1 MWIALRP
8 AIFRA
13 MTSDWLGPLEYLAA
27 AFGIVS
33 VWLSTR
39 EHLWAW
45 PTAIVNVLLYVVVF
59 RSQRLYADM
68 GLQVVYAIIS
78 VYGWW
83 HWARGGPGQQT
94 LPVSRTPVR
103 QRAVLATVAALGSLV
118 LGTALNRYTDAAL
131 PWADATLSA
140 TSLVA
145 QWMLTR
151 KLIENWLVWIVLDVC
166 YVAMFAMKQ
175 LWPTAALYA
184 VFLVLAW
191 MGWRSWHESLR
202 HQAP

>member
-1 MWIALRP
+1 MDTP
-8 AIFRA
+8 
-13 MTSDWLGPLEYLAA
+13 WLTWTEYVAA

-39 EHLWAW
+39 EHLAAW
-45 PTAIVNVLLYVVVF
+45 PTAIVNVLLYVLVF
-59 RSQRLYADM
+59 RAQRLYADM

-83 HWARGGPGQQT
+83 HWARGGAGETT
-94 LPVSRTPVR
+94 LPVTRTPAR
-103 QRAVLATVAALGSLV
+103 QFGALAITAAVGSGVLGLVLA
-118 LGTALNRYTDAAL
+118 RYTDAVL

-151 KLIENWLVWIVLDVC
+151 KLIENWLVWIVLDVA
-166 YVAMFAMKQ
+166 YVAMFSLKH

-184 VFLVLAW
+184 VFLVLACL
-191 MGWRSWHESLR
+191 GWRSWRESLR
-202 HQAP
+202 AQAA

>member
-1 MWIALRP
+1 MDPTLLTWI
-8 AIFRA
+8 
-13 MTSDWLGPLEYLAA
+13 EYVAA

-39 EHLWAW
+39 EHLAAW

-59 RSQRLYADM
+59 RAQKLYADM
-68 GLQVVYAIIS
+68 GLQVIYAIIS

-83 HWARGGPGQQT
+83 HWARGGAGET
-94 LPVSRTPVR
+94 MLPVARTPRAQGVVLAVIAAAGS
-103 QRAVLATVAALGSLV
+103 AVLGV
-118 LGTALNRYTDAAL
+118 LLARYTDAAL
-131 PWADATLSA
+131 PWADATLSS

-151 KLIENWLVWIVLDVC
+151 KLVENWLVWIVLDVC
-166 YVAMFAMKQ
+166 YVVMFALKG
-175 LWPTAALYA
+175 LWPTAGLYA

-191 MGWRSWHESLR
+191 MGWRSWRESLAA
-202 HQAP
+202 QAA

>member
-1 MWIALRP
+1 MLSEPLVWI
-8 AIFRA
+8 
-13 MTSDWLGPLEYLAA
+13 EYVAA
-27 AFGIVS
+27 AFGMVS

-39 EHLWAW
+39 ERLAAW

-59 RSQRLYADM
+59 RAQKLYADM
-68 GLQVVYAIIS
+68 GLQVIYAIIS

-83 HWARGGPGQQT
+83 HWARGDAGAST
-94 LPVSRTPVR
+94 LKVSRTPPAER
-103 QRAVLATVAALGSLV
+103 ARLAAIAVLSSAALGVV
-118 LGTALNRYTDAAL
+118 LSRYTDASL
-131 PWADATLSA
+131 PWADAALSA

-151 KLIENWLVWIVLDVC
+151 KLIENWLVWIALDVC
-166 YVAMFAMKQ
+166 YVAMFALKG

-191 MGWRSWHESLR
+191 MGWRQWRESLAR
-202 HQAP
+202 PVT

>member
-1 MWIALRP
+1 MD
-8 AIFRA
+8 
-13 MTSDWLGPLEYLAA
+13 TSWLAWTEYVAA
-27 AFGIVS
+27 AFGIFS
-33 VWLSTR
+33 VWFSTR
-39 EHLWAW
+39 ERLAAW

-59 RSQRLYADM
+59 RAQRLYADM

-83 HWARGGPGQQT
+83 HWARGGAGETPLRVT
-94 LPVSRTPVR
+94 RTPTP
-103 QRAVLATVAALGSLV
+103 QLLLLAAIAGAGSAVLGFLLA
-118 LGTALNRYTDAAL
+118 RYTDAAL

-151 KLIENWLVWIVLDVC
+151 KLIENWLVWIVLDVA
-166 YVAMFAMKQ
+166 YVAMFSLKH

-184 VFLVLAW
+184 VFLVLACL
-191 MGWRSWHESLR
+191 GWRSWRESLR
-202 HQAP
+202 VPAA